1 MKDKHRSKKLDAF
14 LGQKVTII
22 FKDDTIQQG
31 VLIWNDEAG
40 KPPLYLSKR
49 GYYLEYNTG
58 IGYIG
63 FAKSCVKKIQEY
75 RS

>member
-22 FKDDTIQQG
+22 FKDNTIQQG

-40 KPPLYLSKR
+40 KPPLYLSKQ
-49 GYYLEYNTG
+49 GYYLEFNTC
-58 IGYIG
+58 IGYLG
-63 FAKSCVKKIQEY
+63 FAKTCVKKIQEY